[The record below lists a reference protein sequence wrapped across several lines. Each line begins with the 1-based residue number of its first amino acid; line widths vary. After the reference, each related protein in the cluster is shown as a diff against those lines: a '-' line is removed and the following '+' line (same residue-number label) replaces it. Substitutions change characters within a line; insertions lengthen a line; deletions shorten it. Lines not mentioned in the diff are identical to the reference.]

1 MMKEQLTKTDIVKIE
16 ERKATKGF
24 FKILGGV
31 VRSWI
36 GNIGPDLS
44 NSRDIDTLIS
54 KMKECLNP
62 KGGEV
67 SARKN
72 TVSLGNLYLS
82 LSAEGKIKFLQT
94 LAEKF
99 NSNKEEID
107 KKITDYKD
115 DKNPELSYKFE
126 QELIKILESPRSKI
140 LKQFI
145 SLPEGLKFIIDMRS
159 DVLKLRSHYKSLD
172 PLEKE
177 LKSIL
182 YTWVDVDLLDLRQIT
197 WDSPASLLEK
207 LIKYEAVHKISS
219 WGDLKNRLDSDRLC
233 FAFFHYKI
241 QSEPLIFVEV
251 ALMNKVA
258 DSIQHLLDESI
269 PSGDPNH
276 ANVAIFYS
284 ISNTQTGLSGISLG
298 NFLIKKVVE
307 KLSKEFKS
315 IKTYATLSPI
325 PGFTKWLKEQDMALL
340 DKLNIRLSKPNIKD
354 SMEEM
359 LESVKQLKTTIE
371 EDSNEVKE
379 CFRKLCAYYLL
390 KVSNSNGSAYDQVAH
405 FHLSN
410 GAAIKQLNWM
420 ADTSE
425 KGIDQSV
432 GMMVNY
438 LYELSKIDSN
448 HENYMVKKIISCS
461 KQMSSILEK

>member
-1 MMKEQLTKTDIVKIE
+1 KI
-16 ERKATKGF
+16 F
-24 FKILGGV
+24 GGV
-31 VRSWI
+31 ADAVRSWI
-36 GNIGPDLS
+36 GNIGHDLS
-44 NSRDIDTLIS
+44 NSRDIDSLVL
-54 KMKECLNP
+54 KMNECLNP

-82 LSAEGKIKFLQT
+82 LSEKGKIKFLQT

-99 NSNKEEID
+99 NLNKAEID
-107 KKITDYKD
+107 EKIKEYKENQ
-115 DKNPELSYKFE
+115 NPELNYKFE
-126 QELIKILESPRSKI
+126 QNLIKILESPRSKI

-159 DVLKLRSHYKSLD
+159 DVLKLKNQYKELNR
-172 PLEKE
+172 LESE

-182 YTWVDVDLLDLRQIT
+182 LSWVDVDLLDLHQIT

-241 QSEPLIFVEV
+241 PNEPLIFVEV
-251 ALMNKVA
+251 ALVNKVA
-258 DSIQHLLDESI
+258 DSIQHLLDESV
-269 PSGDPNH
+269 PSSDPSS
-276 ANVAIFYS
+276 ASVAIFYS
-284 ISNTQTGLSGISLG
+284 ISNTQAGLSGISLG
-298 NFLIKKVVE
+298 NFLIKRVVE
-307 KLSKEFKS
+307 KLSQEFKS

-325 PGFTKWLKEQDMALL
+325 PGFTKWLKESLNQDTTLFS
-340 DKLNIRLSKPNIKD
+340 KLGIKQ
-354 SMEEM
+354 SSAEI
-359 LESVKQLKTTIE
+359 LESIEQLKT
-371 EDSNEVKE
+371 NVE
-379 CFRKLCAYYLL
+379 CEKQCLLRLCAYYLL
-390 KVSNSNGSAYDQVAH
+390 KVKNNSGGAYDPVAH

-410 GAAIKQLNWM
+410 GASIKQLNWM

-425 KGIDQSV
+425 KGISQSA

-438 LYELSKIDSN
+438 LYELSKIDNN
-448 HENYMVKKIISCS
+448 HESYMVNKVVSHS
-461 KQMSSILEK
+461 KQVSSMLKG